1 MIVFDAD
8 ILSCFGKI
16 QKLNLLG
23 DVFKGRFLMSQ
34 SVYNELQKVKNLGF
48 GWIDDVFKAVD
59 IVSLAEEEIG
69 EYK

>member
-48 GWIDDVFKAVD
+48 GWIDDVFKSVD

>member
-16 QKLNLLG
+16 QKLNLLR

-48 GWIDDVFKAVD
+48 GWIDDVFKSVD

>member
-8 ILSCFGKI
+8 ILNCFGKI

-48 GWIDDVFKAVD
+48 GWIDDVFKSVD